1 MAGERVQIIDVNH
14 WSRKEHFEF
23 FNKMDYPQFNISM
36 QLEVTNFLAFVKRN
50 KISFYYAMVF
60 CATHCANQL
69 ENFRYRIR
77 DDKVILHEEL
87 HPSFTDMMQDSDLY
101 KMVMVEM
108 EDDILAFSEKAK
120 EKSNRQKTFMV
131 YENEEERDDLLY
143 MTCVPWVS
151 FTQITHPI
159 ALRKGD
165 SVPKISW
172 GKYFR
177 EGEKVFLPFSVQANH
192 ALMDGVHV
200 GKYMEILQ
208 NYLNNL

>member
-1 MAGERVQIIDVNH
+1 MQIIDFNH

-23 FNKMDYPQFNISM
+23 FSKMEYPQFNISM
-36 QLEVTNFLAFVKRN
+36 QLDVGNLLAFVKRN
-50 KISFYYAMVF
+50 QISFYYAMVF
-60 CATHCANQL
+60 CVTHCANVV

-77 DDKVILHEEL
+77 DDKVVLHEEL

-108 EDDILAFSEKAK
+108 EDNILAFSEKAK

-143 MTCVPWVS
+143 ITCVPWIS

-159 ALRKGD
+159 GLKKGM

-172 GKYFR
+172 GKYVK
-177 EGEKVFLPFSVQANH
+177 EGDKILLPFSVQANH

-200 GKYMEILQ
+200 GSYIEKLQKYIDCL
-208 NYLNNL
+208 